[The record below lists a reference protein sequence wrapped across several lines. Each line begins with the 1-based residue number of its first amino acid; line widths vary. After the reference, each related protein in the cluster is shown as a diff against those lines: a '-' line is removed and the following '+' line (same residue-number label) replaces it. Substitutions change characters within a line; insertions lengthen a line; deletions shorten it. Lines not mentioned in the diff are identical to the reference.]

1 MTELPPEIA
10 PCGPIAMVTGRYP
23 GVSQTFIDREV
34 LALRAMGC
42 EVVTVTIRSAQPGT
56 FAGPFQIAEAARVHR
71 LLASARNPMTLGRAL
86 LAALRRPARLGATIR
101 LALMSRPKGGLAR
114 QALHAAYLAE
124 ALLLSDL
131 IRRRGIVHVHNHLG
145 DSSGTVTMLAAELAG
160 LPFSLTLH
168 GPEVF
173 EAPDVWRL
181 DVKIARAR
189 ATICISEDGRAKA
202 LRLCDPAYHDKVTVI
217 PCGVFPEIYAR
228 EPAEHGARL
237 AFVGRL
243 VHRKGGNVLIKA
255 AAQARAG
262 GVPAEFAIVGDGPER
277 GALEGMVSDRGLGAA
292 IRFHGALDETSVAAI
307 LRQSSVLVVPS
318 FSEGLPVVIME
329 AMASGLPVVASAVDG
344 IPELVRDG
352 ETGLLVPPGDPE
364 ALAGAILALLADPAR
379 SRRMGE
385 AGRQLVAT
393 RHDARRNADL
403 LLQTILGRGPAS
415 QQVN

>member
-1 MTELPPEIA
+1 MTELPPETA

-23 GVSQTFIDREV
+23 GISQTFIDREV

-42 EVVTVTIRSAQPGT
+42 EVVTVTIRTAQPGT

-71 LLASARNPMTLGRAL
+71 LLASARNPVTLCRAV
-86 LAALRRPARLGATIR
+86 LAALRRPARLAATIR
-101 LALMSRPKGGLAR
+101 LALVSRPKGGLAR

-145 DSSGTVTMLAAELAG
+145 DGSGTVTMLAAALAG

-173 EAPDVWRL
+173 EAPEVWRL

-202 LRLCDPAYHDKVTVI
+202 LRLSDPAHHDRVTVI
-217 PCGVFPEIYAR
+217 PCGVFPETYG
-228 EPAEHGARL
+228 EGPAGHGARL

-243 VHRKGGNVLIKA
+243 VHRKGADVLIDA
-255 AAQARAG
+255 AAQARAR
-262 GVPAEFAIVGDGPER
+262 GVPAELAIVGDGPER
-277 GALEGMVSDRGLGAA
+277 QALEALVADRGLGAA
-292 IRFHGALDETSVAAI
+292 IRFHGALDETSVAAV

-352 ETGLLVPPGDPE
+352 ETGTLVPPGDPE
-364 ALAGAILALLADPAR
+364 RLADAILTLLHDPALA
-379 SRRMGE
+379 RRMVE
-385 AGRQLVAT
+385 AGRQLVVA
-393 RHDARRNADL
+393 RHDARRNAGR
-403 LLQTILGRGPAS
+403 LLQTILGRGPTPRRLH
-415 QQVN
+415 

>member
-1 MTELPPEIA
+1 MTELPPEFA

-42 EVVTVTIRSAQPGT
+42 EVVTVTIRSARPGT
-56 FAGPFQIAEAARVHR
+56 FAGPFQITEAARVHR
-71 LLASARNPMTLGRAL
+71 LLASARNPVTLGRAL
-86 LAALRRPARLGATIR
+86 LAALRRPARLGAAIR

-124 ALLLSDL
+124 ALLLADL

-145 DSSGTVTMLAAELAG
+145 DGSGTVTMLAADLAG

-173 EAPDVWRL
+173 EAPEVWRL

-202 LRLCDPAYHDKVTVI
+202 LRLCDPAYLDKVTVI
-217 PCGVFPEIYAR
+217 PCGVFPEAYDGR
-228 EPAEHGARL
+228 PLGPGGRKL

-243 VHRKGGNVLIKA
+243 VARKGVAVLIEA
-255 AAQARAG
+255 LARVRAR
-262 GVPAEFAIVGDGPER
+262 GVEARLDIVGEGPER
-277 GALEGMVSDRGLGAA
+277 PVLETLVDERDLGAA
-292 IRFHGALDETSVAAI
+292 ARFHGILDGAGVAAV
-307 LRQSSVLVVPS
+307 LRRSGLLVVPS

-329 AMASGLPVVASAVDG
+329 AMAGGLPVVASAVDG

-352 ETGLLVPPGDPE
+352 DTGLLVPPGDPE
-364 ALAGAILALLADPAR
+364 RLAQAILTLLHDPAMAG
-379 SRRMGE
+379 RMGE
-385 AGRQLVAT
+385 AGRSLVAR
-393 RHDARRNADL
+393 RHDARRNAARL
-403 LLQTILGRGPAS
+403 LRTILGRGPATG
-415 QQVN
+415 